1 MLVTGHQPNYL
12 PYIGFFHKVSL
23 ADTFVIVD
31 VVQYVKRGPF
41 GWINRNRIRTSQVW
55 IWLTVPVKTKGKF
68 HQSIMETEID
78 NSTPW
83 TRKHLKSIERNYQN
97 APYFHKYF
105 EFLQEI
111 YQKQWLLLPEL
122 NEAIIRYII
131 GQLGIKTRIVKASQ
145 LGIDYNSPDADNK
158 NDSSATDLIVQM
170 CRKLNSDSYLH
181 GKHGQDYIDDTIM
194 KQSNVTSYFQDFQH
208 PVYKQ
213 RHEPFTPEMS
223 IIDLLFNCGDKSLE
237 IIRQSGKYIC
247 K

>member
-41 GWINRNRIRTSQVW
+41 GWINRNRIRTPQGW

-68 HQSIMETEID
+68 HQAIMETEID

-83 TRKHLKSIERNYQN
+83 ARKHLKSIERNYQS
-97 APYFHKYF
+97 AQFFHKHF
-105 EFLQEI
+105 EFLQET
-111 YQKQWLLLPEL
+111 YNRKWLLLAEL

-131 GQLGIKTRIVKASQ
+131 GQLGIKAMIVKASQ
-145 LGIDYNSPDADNK
+145 LGLDYHTPDADNK

-170 CRKLNSDSYLH
+170 CRKFNSNSYLH
-181 GKHGQDYIDDTIM
+181 GKHGQDYVNDNIM
-194 KQSNVTSYFQDFQH
+194 KQSKVTSYFQDFQH
-208 PVYKQ
+208 PVYNQ
-213 RHEPFTPEMS
+213 QHEPFMPEMS
-223 IIDLLFNCGDKSLE
+223 IVDLLFNYGDRSME
-237 IIRQSGKYIC
+237 IIRQGGKYIC